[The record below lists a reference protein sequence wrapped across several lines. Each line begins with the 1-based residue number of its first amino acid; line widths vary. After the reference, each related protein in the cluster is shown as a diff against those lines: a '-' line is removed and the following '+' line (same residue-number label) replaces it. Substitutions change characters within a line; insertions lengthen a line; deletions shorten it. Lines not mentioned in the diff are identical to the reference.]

1 MKEIKA
7 KKISR
12 KKRREKSFFFA
23 SIFFNDFLAL
33 EGEGLPVTRPLF
45 DLKNPPQC
53 CRVLFFSRK
62 FPCIPCQAN
71 INNIQTSAD
80 KRDKSN
86 QDD

>member
-45 DLKNPPQC
+45 DLKNPP
-53 CRVLFFSRK
+53 
-62 FPCIPCQAN
+62 
-71 INNIQTSAD
+71 
-80 KRDKSN
+80 
-86 QDD
+86 